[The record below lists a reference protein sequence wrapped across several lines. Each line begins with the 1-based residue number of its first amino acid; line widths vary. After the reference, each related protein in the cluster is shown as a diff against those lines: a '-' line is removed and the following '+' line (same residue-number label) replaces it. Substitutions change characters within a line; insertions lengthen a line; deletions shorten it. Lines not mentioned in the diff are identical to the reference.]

1 MEERRCLGVET
12 KPHLCVLFKP
22 EASILCPTQ
31 TSVPSMFSVPGS
43 HLESQL
49 AHKKPPGTYSTPAT
63 LTAQW
68 LALGSQSLKLIKK
81 KMLQEIISFSCFGI
95 LCSALKLLKFEETHS
110 HGFDET

>member
-68 LALGSQSLKLIKK
+68 LALGSPVAEIDQEKNAAGDYLLFLLWDSLFCFKTV
-81 KMLQEIISFSCFGI
+81 EI
-95 LCSALKLLKFEETHS
+95 
-110 HGFDET
+110 